1 MATLDDRREQRRY
14 QRIQL
19 SLPVRFLAY
28 GSSEQAATLLDISA
42 GGLAVTTEERPPI
55 GTQVV
60 IYVEA
65 LGRVEGHVVRHLSNG
80 FAVEFAVTDAK
91 RERLIARLG
100 SLVEGSG
107 AGESSPEHPDAADR
121 PHFTLGDG
129 REVECR
135 VLDMSVHSVWLQV
148 GVKPAVGEEVT
159 IGRMRGRV
167 RRHHPTGVEI
177 EFVRA
182 AS

>member
-1 MATLDDRREQRRY
+1 MTTLGERHEQRRY
-14 QRIQL
+14 QRIRL
-19 SLPVRFLAY
+19 SVPVRYLAH
-28 GSSEQAATLLDISA
+28 GSSEQGAILLDISA
-42 GGLAVTTEERPPI
+42 GGLALKADERPEI
-55 GTQVV
+55 GIQVV
-60 IYVEA
+60 VYVEA
-65 LGRVEGHVVRHLSNG
+65 LGRVEGHVVRHLSEG

-100 SLVEGSG
+100 SLAEGGDAQVEQR
-107 AGESSPEHPDAADR
+107 DAVER
-121 PHFTLGDG
+121 PHFTLKDG

-148 GVKPAVGEEVT
+148 GLKPAVGEEVT

-177 EFVRA
+177 EFVRVA
-182 AS
+182 G

>member
-1 MATLDDRREQRRY
+1 MTIDEERREQRRY
-14 QRIQL
+14 QRIRL
-19 SLPVRFLAY
+19 SMPVRFLAH
-28 GSSEQAATLLDISA
+28 GGSEQSATLLDISA
-42 GGLAVTTEERPPI
+42 GGLALSAEKSPAI

-65 LGRVEGHVVRHLSNG
+65 LGRVEGHVVRHLGEG
-80 FAVEFAVTDAK
+80 FAVKFAVTDAK

-100 SLVEGSG
+100 SFA
-107 AGESSPEHPDAADR
+107 AGPPEPPDAKHSPVER
-121 PHFTLGDG
+121 PHFTLKDG
-129 REVECR
+129 REIECR
-135 VLDMSVHSVWLQV
+135 VLDMSVTSVWLQV
-148 GVKPAVGEEVT
+148 GVKPAIGEEVT

-182 AS
+182 TA